1 MRRLCIFV
9 LQARTVPGRAFGLPL
24 VTQILLLLVLGI
36 MPAFAQSA
44 PKRIY
49 IAPDDHTDYFW
60 SGDELQYRDAFLAM
74 IDYYLDLADVT
85 VDNPP
90 EFQSRWNCD
99 GSFWVWTYE
108 RNRTPAQFER
118 LIGRVRDGH
127 ISFPLNA
134 LVTSLG
140 SAPAEAVIR
149 GMHYAGQLERRFNLR
164 IPVAISMEN
173 QTLPYGLSSL
183 WAGSGAK
190 YSWKGICQ
198 CDTVVPNAWDREH
211 DIYWMTGPD
220 GSRVLMKWNS
230 MLADNQSMGGYA
242 EARYPGQVVEYVDSD
257 PGFLARYPYNIVGAF
272 GKGWDDLRTL
282 TDEFVTVAKSKT
294 NSVRTVIVSNEQD
307 FFEEFES
314 TYGTS
319 IPSQS
324 SSFGNEWDLYC
335 AALAEVSARVKRAV
349 EKLRGAEAI
358 ATLVSLKNPGFM
370 NGREL
375 ARDLAWMNLGLFW
388 EHNFGMVFPPTGSAG
403 IQKRIAWQRRLVDEV
418 EISLR
423 PSRQMP
429 GKGWDE

>member
-1 MRRLCIFV
+1 
-9 LQARTVPGRAFGLPL
+9 
-24 VTQILLLLVLGI
+24 
-36 MPAFAQSA
+36 
-44 PKRIY
+44 
-49 IAPDDHTDYFW
+49 
-60 SGDELQYRDAFLAM
+60 
-74 IDYYLDLADVT
+74 
-85 VDNPP
+85 
-90 EFQSRWNCD
+90 
-99 GSFWVWTYE
+99 
-108 RNRTPAQFER
+108 
-118 LIGRVRDGH
+118 
-127 ISFPLNA
+127 
-134 LVTSLG
+134 
-140 SAPAEAVIR
+140 
-149 GMHYAGQLERRFNLR
+149 MHYAGQLERRFNLR